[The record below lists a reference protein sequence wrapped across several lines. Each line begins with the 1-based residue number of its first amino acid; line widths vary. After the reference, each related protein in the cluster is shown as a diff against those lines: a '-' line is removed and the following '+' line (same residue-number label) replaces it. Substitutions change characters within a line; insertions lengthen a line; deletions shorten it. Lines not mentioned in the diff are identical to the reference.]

1 MITASDAGT
10 GHLHGTWTADSS
22 ISTSDRRLKKDIEPL
37 ERTIEHSAVLRELR
51 PVSFV
56 MKDDG
61 GIHTN
66 KRRYGFIAQELE
78 RVLPDIVFALDND
91 TKAVA
96 YQDLIAVLTLAIQE
110 QDARLGTLESRI
122 GDLSAKIDRILEAF
136 DRKSLLDETRSQ
148 TIVIN

>member
-1 MITASDAGT
+1 
-10 GHLHGTWTADSS
+10 
-22 ISTSDRRLKKDIEPL
+22 
-37 ERTIEHSAVLRELR
+37 
-51 PVSFV
+51 